1 MERCNYVKLINA
13 TEELRSKNIYEGI
26 SGILVSYI
34 SASDEWVVMF
44 LDDYN
49 YGAYA
54 VAKAKTEDLMY
65 KYDMPEGGKAEFIK
79 QTESEGFYT
88 HTELKPPKFKE
99 FDKVML
105 IRDKECYAKEGVKK
119 GMTGCVMFDHAY
131 GSKWD
136 VIFSED
142 GTARDIAE
150 INVHEDDIEVVD

>member
-1 MERCNYVKLINA
+1 MKETDFVELINDN
-13 TEELRSKNIYEGI
+13 EELRSKNIRKGI
-26 SGILVSYI
+26 HGVLVSYI
-34 SASDEWVVMF
+34 SASDEWIVRF
-44 LDDYN
+44 FDDYN
-49 YGAYA
+49 YGEYA
-54 VAKAKTEDLMY
+54 VAKAKTADLRY
-65 KYDMPEGGKAEFIK
+65 SSDMPDSWKKGAIAI
-79 QTESEGFYT
+79 SERKDFYT
-88 HTELKPPKFKE
+88 HTELRPPKFKE

-105 IRDKECYAKEGVKK
+105 IRDKECYAKEGVRK